1 MKHPNMMRHSILL
14 GFLAPLTLAAQ
25 QQVMIAD
32 ATALNAP
39 TALRKDRAA
48 ATALQATGLPAEQQ
62 ALILDYGDPEDRP
75 PGLREDSLRR
85 RNEPYI
91 QNYACFRVATFP
103 DDSVKMTI
111 LMVPAKENIH
121 MPEDM
126 RPLADFY
133 LVLPEKALSDVNT
146 GRQRPEISRGPRW
159 KNLAPARILL
169 PEELYG
175 TYDLADD
182 SIGMAALRA
191 RGMSQAEIDA
201 VVFRCTDRN
210 WPDGI
215 DSYEKRQALLPK
227 FTKYKAFLGARW
239 GDKVLLIVP
248 VEKNRKLPILMR
260 PYVDLYFVYKSSAVE
275 VKKKKRR

>member
-1 MKHPNMMRHSILL
+1 MARHLILPAL
-14 GFLAPLTLAAQ
+14 LVPFALAAQ
-25 QQVMIAD
+25 QQVSIND
-32 ATALNAP
+32 AGALKSAP
-39 TALRKDRAA
+39 PVRKSRAA
-48 ATALQATGLPAEQQ
+48 EAALKAAGINPDQQ
-62 ALILDYGDPEDRP
+62 ALIIGYGDPEDRP
-75 PGLREDSLRR
+75 IGLQVDSMLR

-91 QNYACFRVATFP
+91 RNYACFRVASFP
-103 DDSVKMTI
+103 EDSVAKCVV
-111 LMVPAKENIH
+111 MVPAKDNLH

-133 LVLPEKALSDVNT
+133 LLLPEKALAEVNS
-146 GRQRPEISRGPRW
+146 GRQRPEISPGPRW
-159 KNLAPARILL
+159 KNLAPAKILV

-182 SIGMAALRA
+182 SAGMAALLA

-215 DSYEKRQALLPK
+215 DSYGKRQALLPK

-248 VEKNRKLPILMR
+248 VEKNRRLPILMR
-260 PYVDLYFVYKSSAVE
+260 PYVDLYFVYKASAVE
-275 VKKKKRR
+275 VQRKKRK